1 MSYRDAAPHESSAL
15 SRWHNE
21 MRIGIDAGGTFTD
34 FIVQQDDGA
43 IETFKLR
50 SNPRSP
56 ASVILAGLDRAAGSR
71 KTEVIHGST
80 VATNALLERKG
91 VRTALVTTAGFEDV
105 IQIGRQNRPE
115 LYNLTPRPCTP
126 IIPRTMCFGVEERTW
141 FDGTL
146 ARKPSKADI
155 TRLRARLKRARVESI
170 AICFLH
176 AYRTA
181 DHEKLA
187 ADALEG
193 LGYLC
198 CSHDVCPE
206 FREYERSSTTLINA
220 YVGPLMDRYL
230 GELERGSRHAISIM
244 QSNGGFMSTRE
255 ARRHAIRTL
264 LSGPAGGVVG
274 ALEAGR
280 LSGAPKILGF
290 DMGGTSTD
298 VSLCDGQPRETMEAS
313 VDGLPVRVPMLD
325 IHTVGAGGGSIARVD
340 EGGLL
345 RVGPESAG
353 ADPGPACYGTG
364 DRATVTDAHVVLGRI
379 AADQLIGGGMHLDV
393 RRAASAIDFIARELK
408 ITRVAAAAGIV
419 RVANANMERAIRLV
433 SVERGHDPRD
443 FALIAF
449 GGCGGLH
456 ACEMARELGIRT
468 VLVPEYAGAL
478 SALGMLIADHVR
490 DYAAGVLNRRDIGA
504 EFGRLERVARKELR
518 GAELMRW
525 ADIRYAGQSY
535 ELTIPWRQENP
546 GAPFHRE
553 HERVYGYANPDRAI
567 EIVTIRVRARR
578 AADKPKALPRSRPRA
593 QAEAASRRIYT
604 DGHWREIPVYERQNL
619 SRMARRGPAL
629 VIDYGSTTLI
639 PPGWKFSV
647 DQSGTL
653 RMTL

>member
-1 MSYRDAAPHESSAL
+1 
-15 SRWHNE
+15 

-34 FIVQQDDGA
+34 FIVCRDGGA

-56 ASVILAGLDRAAGSR
+56 ARVILAGLAHAAGSHR
-71 KTEVIHGST
+71 VEVIHGST

-91 VRTALVTTAGFEDV
+91 ARTALVTTAGFEDV
-105 IQIGRQNRPE
+105 IQIGRQNRAE
-115 LYNLTPRPCTP
+115 LYNLTPLLRTP
-126 IIPRTMCFGVEERTW
+126 IIPRTMCFGVRERAH
-141 FDGTL
+141 FDGVIAL
-146 ARKPSKADI
+146 RPSARE
-155 TRLRARLKRARVESI
+155 LARLKARLRRARIESI

-176 AYRTA
+176 AYRNA
-181 DHEKLA
+181 ENERLVG
-187 ADALEG
+187 DALEG

-198 CSHDVCPE
+198 SSHDVCPE

-230 GELERGSRHAISIM
+230 AELEHGSRHRISIM

-255 ARRHAIRTL
+255 ARRHSIRTV

-274 ALEAGR
+274 ALETAR
-280 LSGAPKILGF
+280 LGGFSRILGF

-298 VSLCDGQPRETMEAS
+298 VSLCDGRPRETMEAS
-313 VDGLPVRVPMLD
+313 IDGFPVRVPMLD

-364 DRATVTDAHVVLGRI
+364 DLPTVTDAHVVLGRI
-379 AADQLIGGGMHLDV
+379 AADQLVGGEMHLDV
-393 RRAASAIDFIARELK
+393 TRAGAAIDSVARQLGLN
-408 ITRVAAAAGIV
+408 RVAAAQGIL

-443 FALIAF
+443 FVLVAF

-468 VLVPEYAGAL
+468 VLVPEHAGAL
-478 SALGMLIADHVR
+478 SALGMLLADHVR
-490 DYAAGVLNRRDIGA
+490 DYAAGVLNRRDIER
-504 EFGRLERVARKELR
+504 EFVRMERTAKRDLKS
-518 GAELMRW
+518 AELIRS

-535 ELTIPWRQENP
+535 ELTVPWHAANP
-546 GAPFHRE
+546 AEPFHRE
-553 HERVYGYANPDRAI
+553 HQRVYGYSNPGRAI
-567 EIVTIRVRARR
+567 EIVTIRVRARLTVEKPRLKRR
-578 AADKPKALPRSRPRA
+578 AAKASAQRPIT
-593 QAEAASRRIYT
+593 RRVHVSGRWQET
-604 DGHWREIPVYERQNL
+604 PVYARSSL
-619 SRMARRGPAL
+619 SRAARYGPAL
-629 VIDYGSTTLI
+629 VTDYGSTTLV
-639 PPGWKFSV
+639 PPGWRFSL
-647 DQSGTL
+647 DQFGNL
-653 RMTL
+653 KIVAAANPGK

>member
-1 MSYRDAAPHESSAL
+1 
-15 SRWHNE
+15 

-34 FIVQQDDGA
+34 FIVCQDDGA

-56 ASVILAGLDRAAGSR
+56 ASVILAGLAQIAGSN
-71 KTEVIHGST
+71 KAEVIHGST

-115 LYNLTPRPCTP
+115 LYNLTPRPRVP
-126 IIPRTMCFGVEERTW
+126 IIPRAMCFGVRERSW
-141 FDGTL
+141 FDGTV
-146 ARKPSKADI
+146 AEKP
-155 TRLRARLKRARVESI
+155 RLNELARLKARLRRARVESI

-176 AYRTA
+176 AYRTPRN
-181 DHEKLA
+181 EKLVA
-187 ADALEG
+187 EALEG

-230 GELERGSRHAISIM
+230 GELERGSRHAIAIM
-244 QSNGGFMSTRE
+244 QSNGGFMSTKE

-280 LSGAPKILGF
+280 LSGFPKILGF

-298 VSLCDGQPRETMEAS
+298 VSLCDGLPRETMEAS
-313 VDGLPVRVPMLD
+313 IDGFPVRVPMLD

-353 ADPGPACYGTG
+353 ADPGPACYGPG
-364 DRATVTDAHVVLGRI
+364 DRPTVTDAHVVLGRI

-393 RRAASAIDFIARELK
+393 ARAAKAIDSIARQLK
-408 ITRVAAAAGIV
+408 ITRVAAAAGIL

-468 VLVPEYAGAL
+468 VLVPEHAGAL

-490 DYAAGVLNRRDIGA
+490 DYAAGVLNRPDIPR
-504 EFGRLERVARKELR
+504 EFVRLERVAQKELR
-518 GAELMRW
+518 GSELLRS

-535 ELTIPWRQENP
+535 ELTVPWNPENP
-546 GAPFHRE
+546 GEPFHRE
-553 HERVYGYANPDRAI
+553 HQRVYGYANPGRTV
-567 EIVTIRVRARR
+567 EIVTVRVRARLGVER
-578 AADKPKALPRSRPRA
+578 PALSQRPDGRGETKP
-593 QAEAASRRIYT
+593 ASRRIHT
-604 DGHWREIPVYERQNL
+604 GGAWRKAPVYLRANL
-619 SRMARRGPAL
+619 SHTTRRGPAL

-639 PPGWKFSV
+639 PPGWRFSLDKF
-647 DQSGTL
+647 GTL
-653 RMTL
+653 RITSGK